1 MSRYSRQWAEAL
13 SPVFFVMTPEQIADA
28 THAITEM
35 QSYVDELT
43 TRRAKDPG
51 DDLIT
56 ALLAAEADGERL
68 THGETVDDDRQ
79 SACRRA

>member
-1 MSRYSRQWAEAL
+1 MTSCARAL
-13 SPVFFVMTPEQIADA
+13 ADA

-35 QSYVDELT
+35 QNYVDELT

-56 ALLAAEADGERL
+56 ALLAAEADGWKRYAAAVTRVL
-68 THGETVDDDRQ
+68 AVKDAD
-79 SACRRA
+79 A